1 MMLKEFENTLAQHLP
16 GGSKRRLS
24 VAIALIG
31 ESKMILLD
39 EPSSGMDLTAR
50 YRMWDLIKDVKKDK
64 IIILTTHFMDE
75 AEYLGDRIA
84 IMGEGQIMCCGS
96 SFFLKN
102 NFGGG

>member
-1 MMLKEFENTLAQHLP
+1 MMLKEFEHTLAQHLP

-31 ESKMILLD
+31 ESKLILLD

-75 AEYLGDRIA
+75 AE
-84 IMGEGQIMCCGS
+84 
-96 SFFLKN
+96 
-102 NFGGG
+102 